1 MSTKKKPAPKK
12 AETVKTAPAVVEK
25 ETVTVVEK
33 ETAPTVETKSA
44 KETVK
49 PMLYQFFSNTLKSEG
64 PYGFKMPKSKVVIY
78 ECYAND
84 TTAAFT
90 GLKKEI
96 KKQLKIT
103 SEADVANVLHDMFGD
118 TINISILQPEVRN
131 MSIKAV
137 KTKI

>member
-12 AETVKTAPAVVEK
+12 AETVKAAPAVVEK
-25 ETVTVVEK
+25 ETAPVVEK
-33 ETAPTVETKSA
+33 EAA

-103 SEADVANVLHDMFGD
+103 SETDVADVLHDMFGD

-131 MSIKAV
+131 MTIKAV

>member
-12 AETVKTAPAVVEK
+12 AETVKAAPAVAEK
-25 ETVTVVEK
+25 EIVPVIEMKPAEK
-33 ETAPTVETKSA
+33 V
-44 KETVK
+44 VK
-49 PMLYQFFSNTLKSEG
+49 PMLYQFFSNTLKCEG

-103 SEADVANVLHDMFGD
+103 SETDVANVLHDMFGD

-131 MSIKAV
+131 MTIKAV